1 MPLCLIPLKLFFFFI
16 GYVIFWLY
24 GYLVVTNYM
33 ASLKVFALN
42 YLLEESVLW
51 LALPFPVHLTIPF
64 PLFISSFFKQLFSI
78 PFHLKSIIKHVHDS
92 FLVCSFTWLLQSKT
106 LYPKIQL
113 QHEHMKMSMVLCAIV
128 YTAVTEDVVLIS

>member
-51 LALPFPVHLTIPF
+51 IALPFPVHLTIPF

-92 FLVCSFTWLLQSKT
+92 FLSAHLHGYYNWKPYIQRFNCSISIWKWAWFYVSLFTLL
-106 LYPKIQL
+106 
-113 QHEHMKMSMVLCAIV
+113 
-128 YTAVTEDVVLIS
+128 